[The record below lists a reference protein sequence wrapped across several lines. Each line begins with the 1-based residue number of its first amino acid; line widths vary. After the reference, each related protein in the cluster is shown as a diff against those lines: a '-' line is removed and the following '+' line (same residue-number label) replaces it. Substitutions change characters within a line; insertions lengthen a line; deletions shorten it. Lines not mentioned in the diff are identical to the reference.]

1 MKKKLIL
8 CLSFLLLTLFVH
20 SAVSQVSGTKTIPS
34 ANYPTIASAFDSLNA
49 FGVGTGGVT
58 FNVNAGYTETAANLV
73 LSASGT
79 SSNQIIFIKSGTGT
93 NPTITAGTGVG
104 TMDGIIKFNGADFVT
119 FNGFTLQ
126 ESTLNTTT
134 TTQMEWG
141 FALLKV
147 DGTNGSQNNTII
159 NCIITLNK
167 ANTSTVGIY
176 AANHTLTSTTSLTV
190 TSVSGANNNNKFYN
204 NIISNVNSG
213 VWIAGYSDASPYAF
227 YDQNNEVGTSGTG
240 RSRIFN
246 FASTT
251 TAYGVYVNNQNNV
264 SIFNTS
270 IDNQGGAASTS
281 TLYGIYLGTGINSNA
296 NVYGD
301 TITLVGGGTTAAH
314 YMIYNLMGSSGTNN
328 TVNINNNIIR
338 DCSYPTATSAIIY
351 FIFSSASIY
360 NLNINGNRIINNT
373 YGSSTATA
381 TGTHYFIYATG
392 GVTSNNIWNVNN
404 NEISDFTRIQSTMS
418 TGLPYIIWVATSA
431 PTVNINNN
439 IIRNFNSPGS
449 STGYGIYAS
458 SSNMNVFNCNNNI
471 IKNVTRPNAS
481 TGPFYAIYHSSG
493 LSGGTATIANNSISD
508 ISVSGSGAV
517 WGIYSS
523 ASMNKNIYGDTIY
536 NLSSGGGTVYGLY
549 TLTGLVS
556 NVYNNRVTA
565 LYTTSGTVY
574 GAFIT
579 SGTTNNWY
587 NNMISDL
594 RATTATGTLSV
605 CGFYITGGT
614 TNNLFNNTVYINA
627 VSSSASTFGTAGVYT
642 STTPNLDMRNNIIVN
657 TSTPGPTGGFTTA
670 YFRSSTT
677 LSTYLSTS
685 NNNLFFAGTP
695 ATNRLIFNDNTNLIQ
710 TLSAYKAFV
719 EPRDNNSVTENPP
732 FVNVTTYPF
741 DVHLLTTVAT
751 QCESGGVTVSSP
763 VSITTDFD
771 NQPRYPNP
779 GYPVHP
785 SYPANAP
792 DIGADEFGGIPL
804 DLLPPSI
811 VYTPLL
817 NTGSTSVRTL
827 IATITDPSGVP
838 TTGSGR
844 PHLYWRKGS
853 SNPYVGV
860 APVTVSYPQFTFQ
873 FGSGVSIG
881 DTVFYYIVA
890 RDMVTPTPNIGAF
903 PSQGAGGFSWDPP
916 AASIPPT
923 NPSRYVITPS
933 ALAGD
938 YTVGLNLFNSITGR
952 NIKFEKVVK
961 KVLKEVPID
970 EPVNENLQQKD
981 RNIKTIDST
990 KVKHQVSGKTQLI
1003 EVEEITYVPME
1014 NGKLYEGDLY
1024 VKRNESPQ
1032 YNYPEGVMGV
1042 YATITAAIADLNL
1055 RGVSGY
1061 TRFIL
1066 VDTSYTTET
1075 LPIIINV
1082 TNENQPT
1089 AATPV
1094 TIKPASGLSPTIAG
1108 SSPSSSVFSIR
1119 SSYVSIDGSNT
1130 LGGTTRNLTIVNTS
1144 TTSPQVIVIGSVGT
1158 TPVVGDSIK
1167 NCIIING
1174 TNTSS
1179 SLIVSDA
1186 LTPGNAGYFNNIVI
1200 QNNSFR
1206 LTYIAVYA
1214 NAFVQTGNGSGLRI
1228 INNELNT
1235 ITSQVRLCAI
1245 YVQGV
1250 DGATVTGNNIGNMIN
1265 TADASNFTGIWLATG
1280 ASNCVVS
1287 GNTIFNLNGT
1297 SAGPRGIA
1305 VSSGVTNSN
1314 INISGNII
1322 DSMYTAA
1329 TPTTYGIYIFGATGG
1344 VMVQKN
1350 RVSNIKNMNTGGY
1363 NSHGIDL
1370 SSTLTAANINA
1381 QNNFIWDVAAYGYNS
1396 TTTWNGYGI
1405 NITQGGG
1412 YNIYFNS
1419 VNLFTNQISS
1429 TGSPACL
1436 IISSSVATPNCL
1448 NIRNNIFSIPATVG
1462 VNRYAVLCNAAN
1474 TVFQDIDYN
1483 CYFTSGPNIGLI
1495 GGVDR
1500 SNLAAW
1506 RTGTGRDSNSVS
1518 GNPQFVSNVDLHIN
1532 PNVPSPVHNAGKFIS
1547 TVPDDI
1553 DDNPRSTLNP
1563 DIGADEYTYVPPPLT
1578 GIKNIPGDYP
1588 SINAAINE
1596 LNTVGVGTGGVTF
1609 RVNAGYTE
1617 TIPPCG
1623 FQINITNNPPNV
1635 NNPIVFQKFGTG
1647 ANPTISSSPTGSA
1660 TVGTTTLGGNGCA
1673 FFELVGTD
1681 YITFNGF
1688 TLQELYTGPDQN
1700 LKMQYGFLLVR
1711 ASSTN
1716 GCKNVSI
1723 LNCNIFMQQSNVSSC
1738 GIATLNVD
1746 AAHNTTN
1753 PTSIDG
1759 RHENI
1764 SIQGCTINNSF
1775 NGMYF
1780 VGFNTA
1786 SPYDLY
1792 DHFYNIGTTTGNT
1805 LINIGSG
1812 FANVTNT
1819 NTHYGIYALYLDSI
1833 RVNNNTVRVNT
1844 WTNNATNYG
1853 IFLSTGLNSSLEI
1866 INNIVSDTSGGT
1878 STQLSGITCGMGGSG
1893 TNNIVNINDNKIMN
1907 CNYYNA
1913 TTGTSY
1919 YLYVT
1924 SNPFT
1929 LNVNNNIIRDNI
1941 VGGST
1946 TATATGAQYAIWTS
1960 STNSTTGSTYN
1971 ISGNIIKRLMR
1982 TQSTAGAGTT
1992 YGIYTSGAGQLTN
2005 INGNVIDSIANA
2017 STTGGLSGIYYTPSV
2032 AEVNIYNNTVSN
2044 LVKLTGSTT
2053 GTINGIFQSNSS
2065 AISRNYGNTIFNL
2078 AHFGTTGIIY
2088 GYYNFGVGTVAENVY
2103 NNTIYNLNSIT
2114 SGIMV
2119 GIFACTGSSTST
2131 PDKEIYGN
2139 TVYNLIHNGTGQTG
2153 ALQVNYADTAKI
2165 FKNRFY
2171 NIRSNNTASSPAI
2184 YGMYLNNTNNNVVYF
2199 VYNNMIHELYSP
2211 VSGSGLGVLGIWV
2224 NGGLASHIT
2233 YNSLYIDS
2241 TSTGTNFGA
2250 YALYF
2255 AGTTIARVRNNIVIN
2270 KAIPT
2275 GTGAILLVYKAT
2287 TAFYDSLLSNNNCWY
2302 INPGLNNHYYYDGTT
2317 LYSTLSSFKAR
2328 VAPAESNSFSEQPPF
2343 VTVTSSPYDLHI
2355 QTNVPTLCESGAQKI
2370 STPFPIPDDYDGNIR
2385 WGEPGYT
2392 GGGTAPDVGA
2402 DEFNGIPSV
2411 LTLNLKVYL
2420 EGFWN
2425 GTTHVVDTVRVYL
2438 ANSTAPYAL
2447 VDSQKVV
2454 LSNTGNANM
2463 NFAKS
2468 SGSYYI
2474 VIKHRNHLETWSR
2487 LPQNFVV
2494 GTPLS
2499 YDFTTDSAK
2508 AFGFN
2513 MRKFGS
2519 VWVIYAG
2526 DLNQDG
2532 AVDALDVALFIPQF
2546 GNFGYLTGDLNG
2558 DGAVD
2563 ALDVA
2568 ILIGDFGITKSVPSV
2583 IDISIDDNEKELIKR
2598 KILEEIKRQYETPTR
2613 EIKQNQE

>member
-1 MKKKLIL
+1 MKKSIIYFLSAFIFIL
-8 CLSFLLLTLFVH
+8 FSTD
-20 SAVSQVSGTKTIPS
+20 AISQVSGTKTIPS
-34 ANYPTIASAFDSLNA
+34 TNYPTIASAFDSLNA
-49 FGVGTGGVT
+49 FGVGSGGVT
-58 FNVNAGYTETAANLV
+58 FNVLAGHTETAANLV

-79 SSNQIIFIKSGTGT
+79 SSNQIVFIKSGAGT

-104 TMDGIIKFNGADFVT
+104 SLDGIIKLNGADYVT
-119 FNGFTLQ
+119 FNGLTLQ

-147 DGTNGSQNNTII
+147 DGTNGCQNNTII
-159 NCIITLNK
+159 NCAITLNK

-190 TSVSGANNNNKFYN
+190 TSVSGANNNNKFYS
-204 NIISNVNSG
+204 NIISNVNTG
-213 VWIAGYSDASPYAF
+213 VSITGFSDVSPYAF
-227 YDQNNEVGTSGTG
+227 YDQNNEVGTFGTG

-251 TAYGVYVNNQNNV
+251 TAYGVFATNQNGV
-264 SIFNTS
+264 KVFNTS

-281 TLYGIYLGTGINSNA
+281 TLYGIYLGTGVNSNVD
-296 NVYGD
+296 VYND
-301 TITLVGGGTTAAH
+301 TITLVGGGTTGSH

-328 TVNINNNIIR
+328 TVNINNNVIR
-338 DCSYPTATSAIIY
+338 DCAYPSATSAIVYYIY
-351 FIFSSASIY
+351 SSASIY
-360 NLNINGNRIINNT
+360 NLNINGNKILNNT

-381 TGTHYFIYATG
+381 TGTHYFIYAAG
-392 GVTSNNIWNVNN
+392 GATSNNIWNVNN
-404 NEISDFTRIQSTMS
+404 NEISDYTRIQSTMS

-431 PTVNINNN
+431 PTVNMNNN

-449 STGYGIYAS
+449 SVGYGLYAS

-481 TGPFYAIYHSSG
+481 TGSFYAIYHSAG
-493 LSGGTATIANNSISD
+493 LAGGTATIANNSISD
-508 ISVSGSGAV
+508 INIAGSGSIWA
-517 WGIYSS
+517 IYSS

-536 NLSSGGGTVYGLY
+536 NLNSGGGTVYGIY
-549 TLTGLVS
+549 TLTGLIS

-565 LYTTSGTVY
+565 LYTTSSTVY

-594 RATTATGTLSV
+594 RATTATGTLAV

-614 TNNLFNNTVYINA
+614 TNNLFNNTVYLNA
-627 VSSSASTFGTAGVYT
+627 ISSSTSSFGTAGIYT

-657 TSTPGPTGGFTTA
+657 VSTPGPTSGFTTA
-670 YFRSSTT
+670 YYRSSTT
-677 LSTYLSTS
+677 LSTYLNTS

-695 ATNRLIFNDNTNLIQ
+695 GTNRLIFYDGTNSIQ

-732 FVNVTTYPF
+732 FVNVSTYPF
-741 DVHLLTTVAT
+741 DVHLSTTVAT
-751 QCESGGVTVSSP
+751 QCESGGITVSSP
-763 VSITTDFD
+763 ISITTDID

-785 SYPANAP
+785 SYPASAP

-817 NTGSTSVRTL
+817 NTGSTSARTL
-827 IATITDPSGVP
+827 IATISDPSGVP
-838 TTGSGR
+838 TTAPGW

-853 SNPYVGV
+853 NPYVGV
-860 APVTVSYPQFTFQ
+860 APTSVSYPNYTFQ
-873 FGSGVSIG
+873 FGAGVTVG
-881 DTVFYYIVA
+881 DTISYYIVA
-890 RDMVTPTPNIGAF
+890 RDMKSPTPNIGAF
-903 PSQGAGGFSWDPP
+903 PSAGAGGFTYDPP

-923 NPSRYVITPS
+923 NPSRYIITQS

-938 YTVGLNLFNSITGR
+938 YTVGLNMFNSITGR
-952 NIKFEKVVK
+952 NIRFEKVVK

-970 EPVNENLQQKD
+970 EPQTENIQQKD
-981 RNIKTIDST
+981 RNTKTIDSSR
-990 KVKHQVSGKTQLI
+990 VKHQISGKTQLV
-1003 EVEEITYVPME
+1003 EVEEISYIPME
-1014 NGKLYEGDLY
+1014 NGKVYTGDLY
-1024 VKRNESPQ
+1024 VKKSEHPE
-1032 YNYPEGVMGV
+1032 YNYPAGVMGV
-1042 YATITAAIADLNL
+1042 YATITAAVADLNL
-1055 RGVSGY
+1055 RGVSAY
-1061 TRFIL
+1061 TRFLL
-1066 VDTSYTTET
+1066 VDSAYTTET
-1075 LPIIINV
+1075 LPIIVNV
-1082 TNENQPT
+1082 TNENLPS
-1089 AATPV
+1089 ASKPV
-1094 TIKPASGLSPTIAG
+1094 TIKPAAGLSPTIAG
-1108 SSPSSSVFSIR
+1108 SAPSLPVFSIR
-1119 SSYVSIDGSNT
+1119 NSYVSIDGSNT
-1130 LGGTTRNLTIVNTS
+1130 VGGTTRNLTITNTS
-1144 TTSPQVIVIGSVGT
+1144 ATSPQVIVIGSLGT
-1158 TPVVGDSIK
+1158 TPIVGDTVK

-1174 TNTSS
+1174 ANTSS
-1179 SLIVSDA
+1179 ALIVSDA
-1186 LTPGNAGYFNNIVI
+1186 LTPGNPGFFNNIII

-1206 LTYIAVYA
+1206 LSYIACYT

-1228 INNELNT
+1228 IGNDFNNLA
-1235 ITSQVRLCAI
+1235 SQVRLVAV
-1245 YVQGV
+1245 YVQGA
-1250 DGATVTGNNIGNMIN
+1250 DGAVVTGNNIGNMIN
-1265 TADASNFTGIWLATG
+1265 TADASNLTGIWFATG
-1280 ASNCVVS
+1280 AVNCEAS
-1287 GNTIFNLNGT
+1287 LNTIFNINGT

-1314 INISGNII
+1314 INLNGNII

-1350 RVSNIKNMNTGGY
+1350 KISNIKNMNSGGY
-1363 NSHGIDL
+1363 NAHGIDL
-1370 SSTLTAANINA
+1370 SSTLLAANINV
-1381 QNNFIWDVAAYGYNS
+1381 QNNFIWDVAAYGYS
-1396 TTTWNGYGI
+1396 SITTWNGYGI

-1419 VNLFTNQISS
+1419 INLATNQISS
-1429 TGSPACL
+1429 SGSPACL
-1436 IISSSVATPNCL
+1436 IISSSVTTPNCL
-1448 NIRNNIFSIPATVG
+1448 NIRDNIFSIPATVG
-1462 VNRYAVLCNAAN
+1462 VNRYAVLCNATN

-1483 CYFTSGPNIGLI
+1483 CYFTSGPNLGYI

-1500 SNLAAW
+1500 ANLSAW

-1532 PNVPSPVHNAGKFIS
+1532 PSVPSPVHNAGKYIS

-1553 DDNPRSTLNP
+1553 DNNPRSTSTP

-1596 LNTVGVGTGGVTF
+1596 LNTAGVGSGGVTF
-1609 RVNAGYTE
+1609 RVSAGYTE

-1623 FQINITNNPPNV
+1623 YQINITNNPPTAS
-1635 NNPIVFQKFGTG
+1635 NPVVFQKFGTG
-1647 ANPTISSSPTGSA
+1647 ANPTISSSPSGSA

-1681 YITFNGF
+1681 FITFDGF
-1688 TLQELYTGPDQN
+1688 TLQELYTGADQN

-1753 PTSIDG
+1753 PTTIDG

-1780 VGFNTA
+1780 VGFNA
-1786 SPYDLY
+1786 SAPYDLY
-1792 DHFYNIGTTTGNT
+1792 DHFYNIGTTTGNN

-1812 FANVTNT
+1812 FASVTNT

-1833 RVNNNTVRVNT
+1833 RVMNNTVRINT

-1853 IFLSTGLNSSLEI
+1853 IFLSTGINSSADI
-1866 INNIVSDTSGGT
+1866 IGNVVSDTAGGT
-1878 STQLSGITCGMGGSG
+1878 TTQLSGITCGMGATG
-1893 TNNIVNINDNKIMN
+1893 TNNVVNIQNNQIRN

-1913 TTGTSY
+1913 TSGTSY

-1929 LNVNNNIIRDNI
+1929 LNVSNNIIRDNI
-1941 VGGST
+1941 VGGGAS
-1946 TATATGAQYAIWTS
+1946 ATATGAQYGIWTS
-1960 STNSTTGSTYN
+1960 STNSTTGSVYN
-1971 ISGNIIKRLMR
+1971 ISSNTVKRLIR
-1982 TQSTAGAGTT
+1982 TQSAAGAGTT

-2005 INGNVIDSIANA
+2005 INGNTVDSIANA
-2017 STTGGLSGIYYTPSV
+2017 STTGTLAGIYYIPAV
-2032 AEVNIYNNTVSN
+2032 AEVNVYNNTVSN
-2044 LVKLTGSTT
+2044 LAKLTGATT
-2053 GTINGIFQSNSS
+2053 GAIYGIYQSNSS
-2065 AISRNYGNTIFNL
+2065 AISRNYNNNIFNI
-2078 AHFGTTGIIY
+2078 AHNGTTGVIY

-2114 SGIMV
+2114 SGVVV
-2119 GIFACTGSSTST
+2119 GIFACSGGS

-2139 TVYNLIHNGTGQTG
+2139 TVYNLVNTGTGQTG

-2165 FKNRFY
+2165 YKNRFY
-2171 NIRSNNTASSPAI
+2171 NIRSNNTASSPAV
-2184 YGMYLNNTNNNVVYF
+2184 YGMYLNNSNATVVFF

-2211 VSGSGLGVLGIWV
+2211 VSATGLGVLGIWV
-2224 NGGLASHIT
+2224 NGGLASHLT

-2241 TSTGTNFGA
+2241 TSTGTNFAA

-2255 AGTTIARVRNNIVIN
+2255 AGTTVARVRNNIVIN
-2270 KAIPT
+2270 KALPT
-2275 GTGAILLVYKAT
+2275 GTGTNLLVYKAS
-2287 TAFYDSLLSNNNCWY
+2287 TAVYDSILSNNNCWY
-2302 INPGLNNHYYYDGTT
+2302 ITPGGNNYYYYDGTT
-2317 LYSTLSSFKAR
+2317 LYPTLSTFKTR

-2343 VTVTSSPYDLHI
+2343 VNVATSPYDLHMK
-2355 QTNVPTLCESGAQKI
+2355 TTVPTLCESGAQRI
-2370 STPFPIPDDYDGNIR
+2370 LSPFPIPDDYDGHVR
-2385 WGEPGYT
+2385 WGESGYT
-2392 GGGTAPDVGA
+2392 GSGTAPDVGA

-2425 GTTHVVDTVRVYL
+2425 GTTHVVDTVRVYI

-2454 LSNTGNANM
+2454 LSTTGNANM

-2546 GNFGYLTGDLNG
+2546 GNFGYLSGDLNG

-2568 ILIGDFGITKSVPSV
+2568 ILVGDFGITKSVPSV
-2583 IDISIDDNEKELIKR
+2583 MDEQIDDNDKDIIKR
-2598 KILEEIKRQYETPTR
+2598 RIIDDIIRQFNTPPKEINN
-2613 EIKQNQE
+2613 NQE